1 MANGA
6 EPKVFSLFPH
16 LLLKI
21 ALLPENTSLEIWPL
35 HSASVPGRA
44 LNNVCAWAGP
54 AASSA
59 IGPQVWPLWPGAR
72 SQVASIVSI
81 VMEMAG
87 TQTPRLGARESQMS
101 PT

>member
-1 MANGA
+1 MASG
-6 EPKVFSLFPH
+6 PKFSSSHPSPV
-16 LLLKI
+16 KI
-21 ALLPENTSLEIWPL
+21 AFITGPETTSLQIWPP

-87 TQTPRLGARESQMS
+87 TQTPRLGPENHK
-101 PT
+101 